1 MIRKRRWITWTLA
14 AVLAAWIGGG
24 KPSSLAW
31 SLEKPA
37 TNPLLLQIEEQELT
51 DSIRVQIKISQPVT
65 HRIFALSNPDR
76 LVVDVSPCTLALEKT
91 PDLKEPALKGLR
103 IAQFKKNT
111 VRVVFPYANRP
122 PYLVTKEAGPPTL
135 LSLDFPKARKPLET
149 ISRGVKAP
157 EEPPR
162 PQTLKEFQ
170 KEQEAAEK
178 LKPLPIQPQKITFDF
193 YNADIHNVLRLI
205 AEVGRFNLVIG
216 DDVKGKVTLSFKEVP
231 WDEALEVLV
240 RNYNLHK
247 EMSSNG
253 LLITTSE
260 NYYKKLQALTKEEV
274 EKEKLKQER
283 EKTEIEHF
291 KKEELKHRV
300 GKTAWITRQF
310 QIRYI
315 DVNQVCKL
323 IFDNYVTEI
332 SGKVSGDKKL
342 TGTPSTIEK
351 TSRVTLIPG
360 VNIDI
365 LPIPHTNI
373 LLVKGTEKEIEYVE
387 ELVTAL
393 DRPVPQVMIE
403 ARIVE
408 ANSNFVRDLGL
419 RWGGSFAFGIPTA
432 PLGGTIRG
440 GDTGATSSNPT
451 NNYAVNLPLT
461 NTVAPAGFGGIGL
474 SFSAAN
480 FNLDVRLQ
488 AMEQQAKGRII
499 SSPKVLTL
507 NDHKAIIKQG
517 KKIPVTTRDQNNSF
531 STTYL
536 DAALILTV
544 TPHISG
550 FNKLRIGVDITNND
564 IDNTIPPDVLGNRTL
579 TTKEA
584 QTEMVVNDGD
594 TVVIGGIMS
603 KKETFQENRVPGLAD
618 IPGLGWLFKTRTRN
632 YEDTELLIFLTPRI
646 VQASNL

>member
-1 MIRKRRWITWTLA
+1 M
-14 AVLAAWIGGG
+14 
-24 KPSSLAW
+24 
-31 SLEKPA
+31 
-37 TNPLLLQIEEQELT
+37 
-51 DSIRVQIKISQPVT
+51 
-65 HRIFALSNPDR
+65 
-76 LVVDVSPCTLALEKT
+76 
-91 PDLKEPALKGLR
+91 KESAFQGLR
-103 IAQFKKNT
+103 YSQFNKNT
-111 VRVVFPYANRP
+111 VRIVFPYASRP
-122 PYLVTKEAGPPTL
+122 PYLVTKAAGPPFLLTITFTRGLKPPETL
-135 LSLDFPKARKPLET
+135 SGAAPGAR
-149 ISRGVKAP
+149 GAP
-157 EEPPR
+157 AGTGPDEPPR
-162 PQTLKEFQ
+162 IQTLKAYQQEL
-170 KEQEAAEK
+170 EAAER
-178 LKPLPIQPQKITFDF
+178 LKPLPVAPPRITFDF

-216 DDVKGKVTLSFKEVP
+216 DDVKGKVTMSFKEVP
-231 WDEALEVLV
+231 WDEALEILMT
-240 RNYNLHK
+240 NYNLHK
-247 EMSSNG
+247 ETSANG

-260 NYYKKLQALTKEEV
+260 TYYKRLQAQTKEEV

-283 EKTEIEHF
+283 EKTEIEHY
-291 KKEELKHRV
+291 KKEELRHRV
-300 GKTAWITRQF
+300 GKTTWITRQF
-310 QIRYI
+310 QIKYV

-323 IFDNYVTEI
+323 IFDNYITEI
-332 SGKVSGDKKL
+332 SGKISGDKKSA
-342 TGTPSTIEK
+342 GTPATMEK

-373 LLVKGTEKEIEYVE
+373 LLVKGTEREIEYVE
-387 ELVTAL
+387 ELVNAL

-408 ANSNFVRDLGL
+408 ANANFIRDLGL

-440 GDTGATSSNPT
+440 GDTGATSSAPT

-461 NTVAPAGFGGIGL
+461 NTVAPSGFGGIGL
-474 SFSAAN
+474 SFASAN
-480 FNLDVRLQ
+480 FNLDIRLQ
-488 AMEQQAKGRII
+488 AMEQQSKGRII

-507 NDHKAIIKQG
+507 NDHKAVIKQG
-517 KKIPVTTRDQNNSF
+517 KKIPVTTRDQNNAF

-550 FNKLRIGVDITNND
+550 FKKLRIGIDITNND

-618 IPGLGWLFKTRTRN
+618 IPLLGWLFKTRNRN

-646 VQASNL
+646 IQTQNF